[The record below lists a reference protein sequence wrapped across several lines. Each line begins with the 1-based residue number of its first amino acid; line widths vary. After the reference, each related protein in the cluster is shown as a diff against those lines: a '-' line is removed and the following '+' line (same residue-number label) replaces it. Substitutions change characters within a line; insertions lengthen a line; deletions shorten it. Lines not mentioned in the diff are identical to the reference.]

1 MIPKAN
7 KFPTRVQFLSFRDRA
22 RQLTTPHLRIMFE
35 KRVNNE
41 TVSIH
46 GARLSVI
53 VPIKVNKRAVIR
65 NHFRRLT
72 YNTAWQ
78 FLSNKKIDCIIVFK
92 PLALLKGKEAD
103 DHITQEVQQIVKS
116 IEV

>member
-1 MIPKAN
+1 MIPKSN

-22 RQLTTPHLRIMFE
+22 KQLTTPHLRVMFE

-41 TVSIH
+41 TVSLP

-53 VPIKVNKRAVIR
+53 VPIKINKRAVIR
-65 NHFRRLT
+65 NHFRRLA

-78 FLSNKKIDCIIVFK
+78 FLGNKKIDCIIMFK
-92 PLALLKGKEAD
+92 PIALLKGKETD
-103 DHITQEVQQIVKS
+103 EHITQEVSS
-116 IEV
+116 IIKTLEV